1 MSAER
6 IVAALMGLICLIFL
20 ARLALGP
27 ARQQR
32 FDAALRRLWQALR
45 SVAQRLRRWPST
57 VRQKK
62 AHQAHAAKVAQD
74 AIDRAR
80 RGVERDGNVI
90 RPKAFKGRDEDQD

>member
-1 MSAER
+1 MMSAER
-6 IVAALMGLICLIFL
+6 IVAALMGLICLVFL
-20 ARLALGP
+20 VRLALGP

-32 FDAALRRLWQALR
+32 FDATLRRLWQAITTL
-45 SVAQRLRRWPST
+45 AQRLRRWPGT

-90 RPKAFKGRDEDQD
+90 RPKAVP